1 MSFGALEVRERL
13 QSAGFNVRRTDLRE
27 HVSVSSHRD
36 DQTHTPCPAGPSGG
50 PPSDFVFP
58 ARRPL
63 NVLLSAVS
71 GHRATRPQPVRHRF
85 WSLDPGAGAEA
96 SRLVT
101 RGEPVTVASN
111 DSHEIRAF

>member
-63 NVLLSAVS
+63 NVLLSAVFGTERHVLS
-71 GHRATRPQPVRHRF
+71 RFVIAFGVSILALARRP
-85 WSLDPGAGAEA
+85 PG
-96 SRLVT
+96 
-101 RGEPVTVASN
+101 
-111 DSHEIRAF
+111 